1 VSIYCKAYKNG
12 KTRSVVINPANKKSL
27 SDIEKKI
34 IMKLRDVLMTKIT
47 WSKNLERMDS
57 DDIIFPYVIR

>member
-1 VSIYCKAYKNG
+1 
-12 KTRSVVINPANKKSL
+12 
-27 SDIEKKI
+27 
-34 IMKLRDVLMTKIT
+34 MKLRDVLMTKIT